1 MKIPLS
7 FLSGDVTTTT
17 QRSGERQ
24 PSSCYECM
32 ATAEKDNIPKNM
44 KLNVLLLGRDF
55 KAFYCHANTRS
66 GKHHAFVFVNTNCF
80 QDTE

>member
-1 MKIPLS
+1 
-7 FLSGDVTTTT
+7 
-17 QRSGERQ
+17 
-24 PSSCYECM
+24 M